1 MGSLEPS
8 LPLHAVILPFMAK
21 GHTLPLLHLAGVL
34 LGRQPPLSSPKHC
47 KTLTPLRMQWLLFVC
62 KHKMA
67 LQGDPN

>member
-34 LGRQPPLSSPKHC
+34 LGRQPPLSSPKHYRNTKWPYKGIRIREREGYCC
-47 KTLTPLRMQWLLFVC
+47 KV
-62 KHKMA
+62 H
-67 LQGDPN
+67 